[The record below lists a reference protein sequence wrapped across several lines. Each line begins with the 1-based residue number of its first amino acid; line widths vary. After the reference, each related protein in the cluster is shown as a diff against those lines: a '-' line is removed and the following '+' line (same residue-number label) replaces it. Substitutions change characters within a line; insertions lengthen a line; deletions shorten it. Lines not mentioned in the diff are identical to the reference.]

1 MGGLKYARL
10 VIGLVKSN
18 STLGWG
24 QEYRRN
30 KICHASKRSLC
41 ILQYARLVMYFSEDR
56 NTEGLLYAWPVIG
69 LIKYNRTLG
78 LCSVFLRTGLWE
90 D

>member
-24 QEYRRN
+24 QEYMRN
-30 KICHASKRSLC
+30 QICHASKRSLC
-41 ILQYARLVMYFSEDR
+41 ILHYARLVMYFSENR
-56 NTEGLLYAWPVIG
+56 NTEGLLYVRPVIG

-78 LCSVFLRTGLWE
+78 LWSVFLRT
-90 D
+90 